1 MTKSVEQLVQTLD
14 KETEIYG
21 DLLQLAKL
29 KREVIKAQDIDKLEE
44 MVSEEQGLV
53 VSLFKLEE
61 IREKVL
67 DKIMRDEKLDFV
79 ENVSQLAE
87 LLRADERHKILES
100 KNKLMV
106 LIKNVNE
113 ETRFNGRLLEDKLE
127 LINFNIS
134 LLAQTGEDSGRYSK
148 RAGNE
153 ENERKNLFDA
163 RV

>member
-14 KETEIYG
+14 KETEIYS
-21 DLLQLAKL
+21 DLLELAKS
-29 KREVIKAQDIDKLEE
+29 KREVIKAQDIDKLEA

-53 VSLFKLEE
+53 VTLFKLEE
-61 IREKVL
+61 IREKVV

-79 ENVSQLAE
+79 ENVTQLAQ
-87 LLRADERHKILES
+87 LLKSDERQKILES
-100 KNKLMV
+100 KSKLMV
-106 LIKNVNE
+106 IIKSVTE
-113 ETRFNGRLLEDKLE
+113 ETKFNGRLLEDKLE
-127 LINFNIS
+127 LINFNIG
-134 LLAQTGEDSGRYSK
+134 LLAQTGEDSGIYGK